1 MRAAHSLCPDF
12 CAFHAP
18 YPSLIPCALIRY
30 SAFPPLAKGESSML
44 VIGDIPDVTV
54 WQQAVSEL
62 GWQVASGGHLLGLVM
77 I

>member
-1 MRAAHSLCPDF
+1 
-12 CAFHAP
+12 
-18 YPSLIPCALIRY
+18 
-30 SAFPPLAKGESSML
+30 ML